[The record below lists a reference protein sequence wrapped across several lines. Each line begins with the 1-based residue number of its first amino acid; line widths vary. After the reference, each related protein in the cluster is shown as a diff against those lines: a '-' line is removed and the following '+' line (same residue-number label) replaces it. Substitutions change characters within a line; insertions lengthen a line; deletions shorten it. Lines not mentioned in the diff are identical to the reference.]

1 MTAFYNFNNTPM
13 AQTVSYGLYNS
24 GLLAKK
30 KTNKKTK

>member
-13 AQTVSYGLYNS
+13 AQTASYGLYNS
-24 GLLAKK
+24 GLFAKK